1 MAEYT
6 VSVKGLRE
14 VVRSFNQYEGAI
26 KDLKEANYA
35 IGSKVSKTASAIAP
49 NASGALAGS
58 IRASRAK
65 QKVQIKAGGTRVPYA
80 GVIEYGWPARGIEA
94 QPFLRRA
101 AWTDRN
107 YVKEQYSQNIQ
118 AIGRKYIGGRI

>member
-6 VSVKGLRE
+6 VAVKGLRE
-14 VVRSFNQYEGAI
+14 VVRSFNQYEGAVQ
-26 KDLKEANYA
+26 DLKEANYA
-35 IGSKVSKTASAIAP
+35 IGSKVAQTASAIAP
-49 NASGALAGS
+49 KQTGALAGS
-58 IRASRAK
+58 VRANKAK
-65 QKVQIKAGGTRVPYA
+65 QKVQIKAGGAKVPYA
-80 GVIEYGWPARGIEA
+80 GVQEYGWADRNIKA

-107 YVKEQYSQNIQ
+107 YVKEQYVQNIQ

>member
-14 VVRSFNQYEGAI
+14 VVRSFNKYEGAI

-35 IGSKVSKTASAIAP
+35 IGSKVAKTASAAAP
-49 NASGALAGS
+49 QLTGALAGS
-58 IRASRAK
+58 IRANRAK
-65 QKVQIKAGGTRVPYA
+65 QRVQIKAGGARVPYA
-80 GVIEYGWPARGIEA
+80 GVIEYGWPDRDIQA

-101 AWTDRN
+101 AWTERN

>member
-1 MAEYT
+1 MAGYT

-26 KDLKEANYA
+26 QDLKEANYA

-49 NASGALAGS
+49 QQTGNLSRS
-58 IRASRAK
+58 IRANRAK
-65 QKVQIKAGGTRVPYA
+65 QKVSIKAGGAKVPYA
-80 GVIEYGWPARGIEA
+80 GPIEYGWEARNIQA

-101 AWTDRN
+101 AWDNRG
-107 YVKEQYSQNIQ
+107 YVKQQYAINIQ
-118 AIGRKYIGGRI
+118 AIGRKYIGGSI

>member
-35 IGSKVSKTASAIAP
+35 IGSKVSKTASAIATKET
-49 NASGALAGS
+49 GALAGS
-58 IRASRAK
+58 IRANRAK
-65 QKVQIKAGGTRVPYA
+65 QKVQIKAGGAAVPYA
-80 GVIEYGWPARGIEA
+80 GVQEYGWAARNIKA

-101 AWTDRN
+101 AWTNREYTRTQ
-107 YVKEQYSQNIQ
+107 YVANLN
-118 AIGRKYIGGRI
+118 AIRRKYIGGN

>member
-58 IRASRAK
+58 IRANRAK
-65 QKVQIKAGGTRVPYA
+65 QKSKLKQVEQQFHMQA
-80 GVIEYGWPARGIEA
+80 
-94 QPFLRRA
+94 LLN
-101 AWTDRN
+101 TDGLHE
-107 YVKEQYSQNIQ
+107 V
-118 AIGRKYIGGRI
+118 

>member
-35 IGSKVSKTASAIAP
+35 IGSKVAKTASAVAP
-49 NASGALAGS
+49 NNTGALAGS
-58 IRASRAK
+58 IRANRAK
-65 QKVQIKAGGTRVPYA
+65 QKVQIKAGGAAVPYA
-80 GVIEYGWPARGIEA
+80 GVIEYGWAARNIQA

-101 AWTDRN
+101 AWTNREYTRTQ
-107 YVKEQYSQNIQ
+107 YVSNLN
-118 AIGRKYIGGRI
+118 AIRRKYIGGN

>member
-58 IRASRAK
+58 IRANRAK
-65 QKVQIKAGGTRVPYA
+65 QKVQIKAGGAAVPYA

>member
-49 NASGALAGS
+49 NETGALAGS
-58 IRASRAK
+58 IRAMVANALVTK
-65 QKVQIKAGGTRVPYA
+65 PNPLDKLEVVVLRVPSCWL
-80 GVIEYGWPARGIEA
+80 VVFTPLTR
-94 QPFLRRA
+94 LRVSA
-101 AWTDRN
+101 TMSTTIVLAILLVHSFQ
-107 YVKEQYSQNIQ
+107 YVLVLFTC
-118 AIGRKYIGGRI
+118 